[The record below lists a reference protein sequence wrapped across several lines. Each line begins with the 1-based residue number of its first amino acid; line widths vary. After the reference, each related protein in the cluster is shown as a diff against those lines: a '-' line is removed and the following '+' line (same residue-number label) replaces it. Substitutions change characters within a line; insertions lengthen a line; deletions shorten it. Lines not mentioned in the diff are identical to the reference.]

1 MVRIAGVDLLK
12 KKRIEYALT
21 SIYGIGLSTSHKIL
35 EIGQINIDTKVSNLT
50 NTQIILLRKIIANN
64 YKIEADLRRS
74 IKQDILRLSQIN
86 CFKGQRHRLSLP
98 LRGQRTRT
106 NSRTRRLRKR
116 KK

>member
-12 KKRIEYALT
+12 TKGVKYALT

-35 EIGQINIDTKVSNLT
+35 KVGQIDIDIRVKNLKHI
-50 NTQIILLRKIIANN
+50 QIILLRKIIANN
-64 YKIEADLRRS
+64 YKIEEDLRRS

-86 CFKGQRHRLSLP
+86 CFKGQRHRRGLP

-106 NSRTRRLRKR
+106 NSRTRRLKN
-116 KK
+116 K